1 MLHIRLFDKPRVT
14 KDDEVLAISLKKSEA
29 VLYYII
35 YQGRATRDELIDLIW
50 QEVDVATAKKN
61 LRNCLYRLK
70 RDLGID
76 IFRTPGKNIIT
87 LNASLVA
94 TDRDDA
100 QAFLETYQ
108 GSFLDSFILSDSPG
122 FEQWVRQTNQSLQQ
136 RYMQMGK
143 QLVEQLLSPNNVLSA
158 DEAARARHIAKT
170 MCAIDPF
177 DESNVRLMMRV
188 YQGMG
193 HYHAAIDVYESAKTL
208 LADELGIT
216 PERET
221 TACFYQVVNSRNAAE
236 SEKRLYGRKKELERM
251 LQATGHVIVVGEAG
265 VGKTAL
271 VTAYC
276 HHLEVDN
283 EILMTTCYQMETAFN
298 LKPWDEL
305 LHQIYERYAAK
316 LMLKQPV
323 MQVLSRTFPSF
334 LAYVDTTQME
344 HFSSLSFAFV
354 EKIVCD
360 MLERIASQVHLMLYF
375 EDLQWMDDAS
385 MRLMTTVA
393 LKCSSLRIIGTM
405 RNEYSNAFD
414 QMRKTLLAYKKLTIL
429 PLERFNRVQSY
440 DFIDYRASDQ
450 VREAV
455 KSRIFEES
463 EGNAFFIVEMLR
475 LAPEQ
480 LNDTHLGDMLGARF
494 LGLPPEAE
502 KVMYLITPFFDYAS
516 YEMLK
521 RLYAGDE
528 ENLIEAIQV
537 LKNRFII
544 KETLKDGDL
553 QYAFTHH
560 KLRTYLYDS
569 MPALKR
575 RRLHLHIAEA
585 WTEQP
590 RNDVAVLQRLVYHYQ
605 AADDIVGHLTYYLAY
620 LETYFDFSH
629 ELYPEMTGY
638 KMEPFDDRPELSFNT
653 LKRLI
658 DKAHAK
664 GMTIASL
671 ESKYHLMYGR
681 YLIRQGYYDVGLREI
696 DQLIQSASA
705 VGDASLIFKG
715 YVQRMYHAIQVG
727 DESCMTDAIDQM
739 SAMSP
744 EGKSKAILVRFQ
756 GVHAMLLGANKQAR
770 HYFKESI
777 ARFESLP
784 SPERYR
790 LNIAAAYN
798 YISETYRNETRYEA
812 ALQSAQKAIAMCE
825 QGSILR
831 GLSIFNANAG
841 IAAFMMADEERAKAH
856 FEAALQN
863 YEQIDTLWRRSDTEA
878 YLGLIYSRSGDLPMA
893 AKMLVQAEKHAHPID
908 NPSTANVIEQLR
920 AAMAEK
926 VG

>member
-29 VLYYII
+29 VLYYIV

-76 IFRTPGKNIIT
+76 VFSTPGKNIIMLKT
-87 LNASLVA
+87 SLVA

-100 QAFLETYQ
+100 NAFLETYQ

-136 RYMQMGK
+136 RYMQLGR
-143 QLVEQLLSPNNVLSA
+143 QLVEQLLASNSVLPTDKA
-158 DEAARARHIAKT
+158 ERARHIAKT
-170 MCAIDPF
+170 MYDIDPF
-177 DESNVRLMMRV
+177 DENNVRLMMRV
-188 YQGMG
+188 YQAMG
-193 HYHAAIDVYESAKTL
+193 HYYAAIEVYEAAKLL
-208 LADELGIT
+208 LADELGIA

-221 TACFYQVVNSRNAAE
+221 TACFYQVINSRNVAE
-236 SEKRLYGRKKELERM
+236 SEKRLYGRQRELDVM

-271 VTAYC
+271 VNEAC
-276 HHLEVDN
+276 HHLEADY
-283 EILMTTCYQMETAFN
+283 EMLMTTCYQMETAFN

-305 LHQIYERYAAK
+305 LYLLYQRYAES
-316 LMLKQPV
+316 LVLSQPV

-334 LAYVDTTQME
+334 LTYVDTTQME

-354 EKIVCD
+354 EKIICD
-360 MLERIASQVHLMLYF
+360 MLEQIASQVRLLLYF

-385 MRLMTTVA
+385 MRLMTTIA
-393 LKCSSLRIIGTM
+393 LKCSGIRMIGTM

-414 QMRKTLLAYKKLTIL
+414 QMRKTLSAYKKLTIL
-429 PLERFNRVQSY
+429 PLERFSRDQTY
-440 DFIDYRASDQ
+440 DFIDYRSPEKVSD
-450 VREAV
+450 AV
-455 KSRIFEES
+455 KNRIFEES

-480 LNDTHLGDMLGARF
+480 LNDAHLGDMLGARF

-528 ENLIEAIQV
+528 DQLIEAIQA

-544 KETLKDGDL
+544 KEILKDGDL

-569 MPALKR
+569 MHEVKR
-575 RRLHLHIAEA
+575 RRLHLRIAEA
-585 WTEQP
+585 WAEQLHG
-590 RNDVAVLQRLVYHYQ
+590 DVAILQRLVYHYQ
-605 AADDIVGHLTYYLAY
+605 AADDIIGHLTYYLAY

-638 KMEPFDDRPELSFNT
+638 KMEPIDDRPELSFNM

-658 DKAHAK
+658 DRANAK
-664 GMTIASL
+664 GLDISAL
-671 ESKYHLMYGR
+671 EPKYHLMYGR

-705 VGDASLIFKG
+705 TGDKVLVFKG

-727 DESCMTDAIDQM
+727 DEPCMIDAIDQM

-744 EGKSKAILVRFQ
+744 EGKSKAILIRFK
-756 GVHAMLLGANKQAR
+756 GVHAMLLGENERAR
-770 HYFKESI
+770 RYFEESI
-777 ARFESLP
+777 ERFESLS

-798 YISETYRNETRYEA
+798 YISETYRNESRYEA
-812 ALQSAQKAIAMCE
+812 ALQSARKAIAMCAY
-825 QGSILR
+825 GNILR

-841 IAAFMMADEERAKAH
+841 IAAFLMADNERAKAH
-856 FEAALQN
+856 FETALQS
-863 YEQIDTLWRRSDTEA
+863 YEQIDTLWRRSDAEA
-878 YLGLIYSRSGDLPMA
+878 YLGLIYSRSGDRAMA
-893 AKMLVQAEKHAHPID
+893 AVMLAEAEKHAHPID
-908 NPSTANVIEQLR
+908 NPDTANVIEQLKHTLAVNR
-920 AAMAEK
+920 
-926 VG
+926 